1 MFIISQF
8 LWVRSLG
15 VAYLGLPLVAVV
27 QSISCVWLCDPMD
40 CTMPGF
46 PVHHPLLEPAQNS
59 VPLSRWC
66 HPTISSSVVPF
77 SSCLQSFPASGSS
90 LMSWLFASGGE
101 SIGASVSAPVL
112 PMISFRMDWFDLLA
126 ILGTQE
132 SSPAGV
138 GCHVLLQGIFP
149 TQELNPGLPNCWLIL
164 YHLSHEGCPNR
175 WLTPV
180 Y

>member
-1 MFIISQF
+1 MSDSATPWTAAHQASLFITSSQ
-8 LWVRSLG
+8 SL
-15 VAYLGLPLVAVV
+15 LKFMSIKLV
-27 QSISCVWLCDPMD
+27 I
-40 CTMPGF
+40 
-46 PVHHPLLEPAQNS
+46 
-59 VPLSRWC
+59 
-66 HPTISSSVVPF
+66 HPTISSSVIPF

-101 SIGASVSAPVL
+101 SIGASVSASVL

-175 WLTPV
+175 
-180 Y
+180 